1 MSDSIN
7 WAELLA
13 ESIDAS
19 KFAALPSNVKLPALP
34 HAVTRFMERANDANA
49 EIKEL
54 SQIIETDSGLTL
66 EVLRHVNSS
75 ALGLRHRANN
85 VRQALTLLGIRRS
98 KNFVISTG
106 MQAAVT
112 ARKSKLINQTCFWN
126 ASLQKAL
133 FAREIAN
140 MLQTDA
146 EIAFFGSLLQDYLLP
161 VLTNDLFQPYVDF
174 VETRS
179 EQPETLVE
187 YERNCFGW
195 DHALA
200 AAGLASRW
208 HLPDDLVCCILFHH
222 HGLIPFRNEQ
232 LKHTPIAA
240 VAISALLPDQLRQQ
254 YRGLEMLLELE
265 SEWPEFDLQT
275 VAEAVDGKQDAS
287 GLGVRNDF
295 PLARRCQ
302 NTRSGHHNYADG
314 TLKTA
319 AMA

>member
-13 ESIDAS
+13 QSIDMS
-19 KFAALPSNVKLPALP
+19 KFASLPSTVKLPALP
-34 HAVTRFMERANDANA
+34 HAVTRFMERANDPSAD
-49 EIKEL
+49 IKEL
-54 SQIIETDSGLTL
+54 AQIIETDSGLTL
-66 EVLRHVNSS
+66 ELLRHVNSAS
-75 ALGLRHRANN
+75 LGLRHRANN
-85 VRQALTLLGIRRS
+85 VRQALALLGVRRS

-133 FAREIAN
+133 FARDVAD
-140 MLQTDA
+140 MLETDA
-146 EIAFFGSLLQDYLLP
+146 ETAFFGSLLQDYLLP

-174 VETRS
+174 VESRI
-179 EQPETLVE
+179 EQPETLSE
-187 YERNCFGW
+187 YERSHFGW

-200 AAGLASRW
+200 AAGLATRW

-222 HGLIPFRNEQ
+222 HGLVPFRNAR
-232 LKHTPIAA
+232 LKHTPVTA
-240 VAISALLPDQLRQQ
+240 VAISALLPDQMRQQ
-254 YRGLEMLLELE
+254 YRGLEMLIALE
-265 SEWPEFDLQT
+265 SEWPEFDLQAL
-275 VAEAVDGKQDAS
+275 AEEVDRKQETS

-302 NTRSGHHNYADG
+302 NARSEKRDYKDG
-314 TLKTA
+314 SLKTA
-319 AMA
+319 ALA